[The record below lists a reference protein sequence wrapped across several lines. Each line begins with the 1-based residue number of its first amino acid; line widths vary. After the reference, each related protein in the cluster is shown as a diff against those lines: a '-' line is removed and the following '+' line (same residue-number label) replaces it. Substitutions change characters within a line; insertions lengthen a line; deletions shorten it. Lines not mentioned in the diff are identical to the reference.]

1 MKQRSNRLFGA
12 TLALFLTLAVGCA
25 SGGGSE
31 AADPGEP
38 GVTRITVENF
48 HPNSEDLRVYM
59 EPDGGVGRIDLGV
72 VPRGE
77 TTEFNYDGE
86 RGQFRLVA
94 ERPVGTLR
102 SNRINVNHNTHLTW
116 TIQQNRIVTSRR

>member
-31 AADPGEP
+31 TADSGEP

-77 TTEFNYDGE
+77 TGEFTYDGE

-94 ERPVGTLR
+94 ERPVGTIR
-102 SNRINVNHNTHLTW
+102 STRVNVNHNTNLTW
-116 TIQQNRIVTSRR
+116 NTQQNRIVTSRR